1 MLLYIKLRDESM
13 IYFLYGILILIGTIT
28 GVITSL
34 VGASA
39 VTLIVPALSMLFH
52 VNVHTAIGTSL
63 FVDVITSIVVS
74 YNYYRKGH
82 VELKSGLWIAVASV
96 IGAQFGANIANAT
109 KGVTL
114 SGLFGILLIFS
125 GINEL
130 HRSKKQ
136 TTERKRIKFKHQWTE
151 ILSAILIGIA
161 IGIISGI
168 FGAGG
173 GVMILLALIII
184 LGYPMHMAVGTS
196 TLIMAVTA
204 LSSDI
209 GYFCHGHIDFL
220 FGILLSLGAVF
231 GGIFGSKYAN
241 KINDKV
247 LSKVLN
253 VFFIIIGIIMLI
265 QAFI

>member
-1 MLLYIKLRDESM
+1 MTYV
-13 IYFLYGILILIGTIT
+13 LYGVLVIIGLIT
-28 GVITSL
+28 GTITSL

-52 VNVHTAIGTSL
+52 VDVHTAIGTSL
-63 FVDVITSIVVS
+63 FVDIITSIVVA

-82 VELKSGLWIAVASV
+82 VELKSGLWIAIASV
-96 IGAQFGANIANAT
+96 VGAQFGANIANAT

-125 GINEL
+125 GFNEL
-130 HRSKKQ
+130 HRAKKG
-136 TTERKRIKFKHQWTE
+136 TVERKRITFKHEWTE
-151 ILSAILIGIA
+151 ILTAILIGIA

-173 GVMILLALIII
+173 GVMILLALVVI
-184 LGYPMHMAVGTS
+184 LGFSMHMAVGTS
-196 TLIMAVTA
+196 TLIMAITA

-209 GYFCHGHIDFL
+209 GYFRHGHIDFL
-220 FGILLSLGAVF
+220 FGILLAIGAVI
-231 GGIFGSKYAN
+231 GGILGSKYAN

-247 LSKVLN
+247 LAKFLD
-253 VFFIIIGIIMLI
+253 VFFIIIGVIMLI